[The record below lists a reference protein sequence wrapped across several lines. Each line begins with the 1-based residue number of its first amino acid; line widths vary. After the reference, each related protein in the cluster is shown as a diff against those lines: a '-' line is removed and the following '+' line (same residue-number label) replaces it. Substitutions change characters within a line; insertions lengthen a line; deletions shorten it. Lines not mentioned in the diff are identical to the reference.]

1 MKNTTTLS
9 KAFTIIIFI
18 LFFSPF
24 SYGQQEIKKIT
35 LELKSTAYYGFGP
48 YSWKEIT
55 DKYDDSMY
63 KLLIDLP
70 GKTIPDNK
78 ILIFDFEKQ
87 LLTIDN
93 QSKWGSLGTTTSY
106 FTTFSKDGD
115 IIKIDIEN
123 GDHIASL
130 CGQLTRVVSFYID
143 LKNKKFYEINRNT
156 HSRNVDLSIA
166 DDFSMLY

>member
-1 MKNTTTLS
+1 MKITTTLQ
-9 KAFTIIIFI
+9 KKLLLTFI
-18 LFFSPF
+18 SFLLLSI
-24 SYGQQEIKKIT
+24 SYTQEEIKKVT
-35 LELKSTAYYGFGP
+35 LQLKSTAYYGFGP

-55 DKYDDSMY
+55 EKYNDTMY
-63 KLLIDLP
+63 KLLIDFP

-78 ILIFDFEKQ
+78 TLVFDFEKQ
-87 LLTIDN
+87 QLTIDN

-106 FTTFSKDGD
+106 FTSYYKHGD

-123 GDHIASL
+123 VDHIASL

-143 LKNKKFYEINRNT
+143 LKNKKFYEVNRNT
-156 HSRNVDLSIA
+156 HSRNIDLSIA

>member
-1 MKNTTTLS
+1 MKITTTLQKQLLLTLIS
-9 KAFTIIIFI
+9 SLLLSI
-18 LFFSPF
+18 
-24 SYGQQEIKKIT
+24 SYTQEEIKKVT
-35 LELKSTAYYGFGP
+35 LQLKSTAYYGFGP

-55 DKYDDSMY
+55 EKYNDTMY
-63 KLLIDLP
+63 KLLIDFP

-78 ILIFDFEKQ
+78 TLVFDFEKHQ
-87 LLTIDN
+87 LTIDN

-106 FTTFSKDGD
+106 FTSYSKQGD

-123 GDHIASL
+123 ADHIASL

-143 LKNKKFYEINRNT
+143 LKNKKFYEVNRNT
-156 HSRNVDLSIA
+156 HSRNIDLSIA

>member
-1 MKNTTTLS
+1 MKITTTLQ
-9 KAFTIIIFI
+9 KKLLLTIISSLLLSI
-18 LFFSPF
+18 
-24 SYGQQEIKKIT
+24 SYTQEKIKKVT
-35 LELKSTAYYGFGP
+35 LQLKSTAYYGFGP

-55 DKYDDSMY
+55 DKYNDTMY
-63 KLLIDLP
+63 KLLIDFP

-78 ILIFDFEKQ
+78 TLVFDFEKHQ
-87 LLTIDN
+87 LTIDN

-106 FTTFSKDGD
+106 FTSYSKQGD

-123 GDHIASL
+123 VDHIASL

-143 LKNKKFYEINRNT
+143 LKNKKFYEVNRNT
-156 HSRNVDLSIA
+156 HSRNIDLSIA

>member
-1 MKNTTTLS
+1 MKITTTLQKQLLLTS
-9 KAFTIIIFI
+9 ISSLLLSI
-18 LFFSPF
+18 
-24 SYGQQEIKKIT
+24 SYTQEEIKKVT
-35 LELKSTAYYGFGP
+35 LQLKSTAYYGFGP

-55 DKYDDSMY
+55 EKYNDTMY
-63 KLLIDLP
+63 KLLIDFP

-78 ILIFDFEKQ
+78 TLVFDFEKHQ
-87 LLTIDN
+87 LTIDN

-106 FTTFSKDGD
+106 FTSYSKQGD

-123 GDHIASL
+123 ADHIASL

-143 LKNKKFYEINRNT
+143 LKNKKFYEVNRNT
-156 HSRNVDLSIA
+156 HSRNIDLSIA